1 MSITLI
7 AKTILSEINKVI
19 SEINANNGTSDDF
32 KELITEINILT
43 EKLKDSETNVR
54 NLFELI
60 EQENKTP
67 DDAIYIT
74 ENNQLRYIIPYNII
88 KPHIPEINKLESN
101 CNCQKEHSFRFEN
114 LSDCVVIKDENM
126 LIEIDSQLETV
137 FIEIFGHYYRTY
149 NPFICWMTLL
159 DIKGKLYIVDVLKF
173 RMILPKLR
181 LLNCGVDKIIHCREC
196 VRYLER
202 DFGKIGCYI
211 NLPREIKCDVSLFD
225 YRIRPLND
233 IFINLMKSSVND
245 NVFELN
251 SNISFEKYQGLEEKS
266 IDDMIDDFNDKL
278 DINYKID
285 NLDKV
290 LQFREF
296 LAKESNESQEFVM
309 TDMQVLTFIESKPKT
324 VKDFSVLFPRISH
337 VLRLHATDLIL
348 IGSRKSTGFSMKNLK
363 SNENLLK
370 NQNDFFEKSF
380 KERLDEFNIENKLK
394 ERYNWDK
401 KRKH

>member
-1 MSITLI
+1 MPITLI

-74 ENNQLRYIIPYNII
+74 ENNQLRSIIPYNII

-159 DIKGKLYIVDVLKF
+159 DINGKLYIVDVLKF

-309 TDMQVLTFIESKPKT
+309 TDTQVLTFIESKPKT

-401 KRKH
+401 KRKF